1 MVHRRAP
8 VKGGPLGVP
17 SRAARAR
24 VHWVT
29 VPFGA
34 GTVTMRERHRNDAGR
49 RRALRWAAVA
59 VGLSAAACSRPRD
72 PATVVEFW
80 ALGREGEV
88 VQSLVPAFEA
98 RHPDVHVHVQ
108 QIPWSAA
115 HEKLLTAYVG
125 HAMPDVLQLGNTWLP
140 ELVALGAVTP
150 LDARL
155 AGSTAIRPDAYPEG
169 VLEPNLVE
177 GATYGIPWYVDTRV
191 LFYRS
196 DLLRAAG
203 HPEPPNT
210 WHAWLQAMQDVR
222 RRNAGSYAVLLPM
235 DEWQTPVILAL
246 QRDGEL
252 LRDRDRF
259 GNFESAAVH
268 DAFAFYLDLFAR
280 DLAPR
285 AGAAQVA
292 NLYQDF
298 ASGYFALYVSG
309 PWNIGEFAA
318 RLPASL
324 AGSWATAPLP
334 GPDAEHPGV
343 SLAGG
348 ASLAIAAGSP
358 HADAAWQWI
367 EYLSEP
373 AQQAAFYRLVGD
385 LPARRA
391 AWDAPELRDDVH
403 LRAFA
408 AQLAHVRSTPKVPE
422 WERIASAIGEHLEAA
437 IRGRA
442 TLDATLAA
450 LDQEVDAILEKRRW
464 MMDRHAEVA
473 AR

>member
-1 MVHRRAP
+1 MVT
-8 VKGGPLGVP
+8 
-17 SRAARAR
+17 ARQ
-24 VHWVT
+24 
-29 VPFGA
+29 
-34 GTVTMRERHRNDAGR
+34 RHRNDASWHGR
-49 RRALRWAAVA
+49 IWRIAAVA
-59 VGLSAAACSRPRD
+59 LGVSAAACSGPRAA
-72 PATVVEFW
+72 ATTVEFW
-80 ALGREGEV
+80 GLGREGEV
-88 VQSLVPAFEA
+88 VQQLVPAFEE
-98 RHPDVHVHVQ
+98 RHPGVAVHVQ

-125 HAMPDVLQLGNTWLP
+125 HAMPDVMQLGNTWLP
-140 ELVALGAVTP
+140 ELVALGAVEP

-155 AGSTAIRPDAYPEG
+155 AGSAAIPPDAWPEG
-169 VLEPNLVE
+169 VREPNVVD
-177 GATYGIPWYVDTRV
+177 GTTFGVPWYVDTRV

-203 HPEPPNT
+203 HPQPPAT
-210 WHAWLQAMQDVR
+210 WSAWVQAMQDVR
-222 RRNAGSYAVLLPM
+222 AHDPGSYAVLLPM

-246 QRDGEL
+246 QRGADL

-259 GNFESAAVH
+259 GNFESGPVH

-280 DLAPR
+280 GLAPR

-292 NLYQDF
+292 NVYQDF
-298 ASGYFALYVSG
+298 ASGYFAIYVSG
-309 PWNIGEFAA
+309 PWNLGEFAA
-318 RLPASL
+318 RLPKAL
-324 AGSWATAPLP
+324 AGAWATAPLP
-334 GPDAEHPGV
+334 APDAEHPGV

-348 ASLAIAAGSP
+348 ASLAIAARSP

-391 AWDAPELRDDVH
+391 AWDAPELRDDPH

-422 WERIASAIGEHLEAA
+422 WERIASAIGEHVEAT

-442 TLDATLAA
+442 TLDATLAS
-450 LDQEVDAILEKRRW
+450 LDHEVDAILEKRRW
-464 MMDRHAEVA
+464 MMDRRAEVA

>member
-1 MVHRRAP
+1 M
-8 VKGGPLGVP
+8 L
-17 SRAARAR
+17 
-24 VHWVT
+24 
-29 VPFGA
+29 
-34 GTVTMRERHRNDAGR
+34 RERHRNEPSRHAR
-49 RRALRWAAVA
+49 TLRAAAVA
-59 VGLSAAACSRPRD
+59 LGVSAAACRGPQGT
-72 PATVVEFW
+72 ATTVEFW

-88 VQSLVPAFEA
+88 VQELVPGFEVG
-98 RHPDVHVHVQ
+98 HPGVRVHVQ

-115 HEKLLTAYVG
+115 HDKLLTAYVG
-125 HAMPDVLQLGNTWLP
+125 RAMPDVMQLGNTWLP
-140 ELVALGAVTP
+140 ELVALGAIAP

-155 AGSTAIRPDAYPEG
+155 AASAAIRPDAYPEG
-169 VLEPNLVE
+169 VLEPNVVD
-177 GATYGIPWYVDTRV
+177 GTTWGVPWYVDTRV

-203 HPEPPNT
+203 HPNPPTT
-210 WHAWLQAMQDVR
+210 WSAWVQAMQDIR
-222 RRNAGSYAVLLPM
+222 THDPGGYAVLLPM

-246 QRDGEL
+246 QRDAEL

-259 GNFESAAVH
+259 GNFESAPVH
-268 DAFAFYLDLFAR
+268 DAFAFYLDLFTR

-292 NLYQDF
+292 NVYQDF

-309 PWNIGEFAA
+309 PWNLGEFAA

-324 AGSWATAPLP
+324 AGAWATAPLP
-334 GPDAEHPGV
+334 GPDAGHPGV

-348 ASLAIAAGSP
+348 ASLAVAAGSP

-391 AWDAPELRDDVH
+391 AWDAPELRDDPH

-408 AQLAHVRSTPKVPE
+408 AQLTHVRSTPKVPE
-422 WERIASAIGEHLEAA
+422 WERIASAIGEHVESA

-442 TLDATLAA
+442 TLDASLAA
-450 LDQEVDAILEKRRW
+450 LDHEIDAILEKRRW
-464 MMDRHAEVA
+464 MMDRQAEVA